1 MASLHAQSHCSMLI
15 YLTMKFL
22 FRLFKYCL
30 IVDSVQYFPG
40 LNCRTSYLHI
50 YSTVSWEE
58 SDLGLNENV
67 FTTFA
72 KMRDFVYFAEF
83 FIYANIFE

>member
-1 MASLHAQSHCSMLI
+1 MRILIAQLLAKVALWIRIQATQNKMGDISI
-15 YLTMKFL
+15 
-22 FRLFKYCL
+22 

-50 YSTVSWEE
+50 LQYCE
-58 SDLGLNENV
+58 LGRVRSRV

-72 KMRDFVYFAEF
+72 KMGDFVYFAEF